1 MDASACSI
9 SRRYLQFLQV
19 TRMTLIH
26 AAFLQKVLGEEEA
39 GMAMY
44 IT

>member
-9 SRRYLQFLQV
+9 SRRYLQFWQV
-19 TRMTLIH
+19 TLIH